1 MQLVLFLLFYA
12 FIFFIKNVLGF
23 YVFTQ
28 FGGSAVSLSKSPGQ
42 EYCKAAKKPAE
53 GLFVSVYD
61 PVMGWAAVQTVRL
74 LQSTAVLD
82 RIKWL
87 KMTGCLKKEMGK
99 KSLDP
104 FFILQQ
110 FYDNLRNSIYCN

>member
-1 MQLVLFLLFYA
+1 MQLVLFLLFYL

-104 FFILQQ
+104 VSF
-110 FYDNLRNSIYCN
+110 CNNFTIT